1 MNGAISG
8 EQLPPTA
15 ARKAWTAQRLGER
28 LQMAPHGDANYFENL
43 NFILKEMKPSLLY
56 QSQVIFRLCQRTS

>member
-1 MNGAISG
+1 MGPSAGSNYH
-8 EQLPPTA
+8 
-15 ARKAWTAQRLGER
+15 RLGPVKLGQPLVER

-43 NFILKEMKPSLLY
+43 NLILKEMKPSLLY